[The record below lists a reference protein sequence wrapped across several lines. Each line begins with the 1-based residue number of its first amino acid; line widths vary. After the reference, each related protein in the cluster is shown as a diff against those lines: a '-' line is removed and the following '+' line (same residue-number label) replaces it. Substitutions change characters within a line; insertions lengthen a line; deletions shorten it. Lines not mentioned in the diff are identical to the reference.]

1 MVFISSEM
9 EVYLEELFINIF
21 GYERYKELIIR
32 YNHAGEFLNDFDLD
46 LLLPYISNYDISVKE
61 FGNLLSYGT
70 CSGGIIPNILRYFK
84 LSEDILENYLL
95 ILDSDYEFE
104 MLVNG
109 INVPLPDWCSYVKTV
124 GIENIWYN
132 ISGNLT
138 LPEGFIDMY
147 RNKIDFDVLSCNH
160 ELSIKFLD
168 KFKGML
174 NWKYLCCFQV
184 LTEEMLNR
192 YKDYLDFDMVLKHQS
207 LSKEFKKN
215 IW

>member
-9 EVYLEELFINIF
+9 EVYLEELFIKIF
-21 GYERYKELIIR
+21 GYERYNELIIR
-32 YNHAGEFLNDFDLD
+32 YNHAGEFLIDFDLD

-70 CSGGIIPNILRYFK
+70 CFCSGGIIPNILRYFK

-124 GIENIWYN
+124 GVKN
-132 ISGNLT
+132 SKL
-138 LPEGFIDMY
+138 
-147 RNKIDFDVLSCNH
+147 KIY
-160 ELSIKFLD
+160 EI
-168 KFKGML
+168 
-174 NWKYLCCFQV
+174 
-184 LTEEMLNR
+184 
-192 YKDYLDFDMVLKHQS
+192 MV
-207 LSKEFKKN
+207 
-215 IW
+215 